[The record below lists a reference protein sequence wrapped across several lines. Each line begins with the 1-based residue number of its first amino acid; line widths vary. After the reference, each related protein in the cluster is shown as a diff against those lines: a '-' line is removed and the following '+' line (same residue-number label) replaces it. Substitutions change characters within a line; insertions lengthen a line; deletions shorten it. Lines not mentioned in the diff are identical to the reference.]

1 MFTTLG
7 PGAIGIKGLSLP
19 DSIDLAAKSGFQG
32 VTFDP
37 REVATLAGAHG
48 IAHVRALFTD
58 AGILPA
64 SWNLPVNWRD
74 DDQRPVDLAALP
86 GLTALALELGCDRA
100 TSGIMPGSNDR
111 PFAEQYTWVTDR
123 LRPVAESLAA
133 SGARLGIEFIA
144 PKTLRDTFTHEF
156 VYSLNGMMDLASDL
170 GTGNVGVLLD
180 LWHHYTSYGTIADIL
195 ALQERDIVA
204 VHVND
209 APAGIPVDEQ
219 QDLSRALP
227 LETGVLDAKSFMAAL
242 KTLGYTGP
250 VMPEPFSQRI
260 NDLAVTDPLAAAKQT
275 AASMAKLWQLAGLS

>member
-19 DSIDLAAKSGFQG
+19 ESIELAAKSGFQG
-32 VTFDP
+32 VVFDT
-37 REVATLAGAHG
+37 REVATLANAHG
-48 IAHVRALFTD
+48 IASVRALFTN
-58 AGILPA
+58 AGVRPA
-64 SWNLPVNWRD
+64 SWNLPVAWNND
-74 DDQRPVDLAALP
+74 EKRPADLETLP
-86 GLTALALELGCDRA
+86 RLAALALELGSDRA
-100 TSGIMPGSNDR
+100 TSGIMPGTNDR

-123 LRPVAESLAA
+123 LRPVAESLAE

-156 VYSLNGMMDLASDL
+156 VYSLNGMVDLAREL

-180 LWHHYTSYGTIADIL
+180 LWHHYTSYGTNADIL
-195 ALQERDIVA
+195 ALNERDIVA

-209 APAGIPVDEQ
+209 APADIPVDEQ

-227 LETGVLDAKSFMAAL
+227 LETGVLDAKGFMDAL

-250 VMPEPFSQRI
+250 VMPEPFSKRVET
-260 NDLAVTDPLAAAKQT
+260 LAATDPLAAAKET
-275 AASMAKLWQLAGLS
+275 ADSMANLWQLAGLG